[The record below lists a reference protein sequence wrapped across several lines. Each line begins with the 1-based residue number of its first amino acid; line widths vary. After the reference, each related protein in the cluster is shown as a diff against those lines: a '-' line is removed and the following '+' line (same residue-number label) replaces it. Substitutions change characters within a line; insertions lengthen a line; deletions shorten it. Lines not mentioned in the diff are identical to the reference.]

1 MPWLESSE
9 ALLQGL
15 ASVVRL
21 SLEALSVLCVVAG
34 MIATFRL
41 ALPFLPVLAHR
52 GRRPPS
58 AIRLC
63 FGSWLSMALEFQLG
77 ADIVATTTAPTD
89 SNLIQLATVAVIRT
103 FLNVFLA
110 RELEA
115 ERRLEQDQP
124 LPPGS

>member
-15 ASVVRL
+15 AGVVRL
-21 SLEALSVLCVVAG
+21 SLETLSVLCVVAG
-34 MIATFRL
+34 MIASFRL

-52 GRRPPS
+52 GRRPPN
-58 AIRLC
+58 AIRIS

-110 RELEA
+110 KELEA
-115 ERRLEQDQP
+115 ERRLEQERPLQP
-124 LPPGS
+124 GT

>member
-9 ALLQGL
+9 ALLRGL
-15 ASVVRL
+15 AGVVRL
-21 SLEALSVLCVVAG
+21 SLETLSVLCVVAG
-34 MIATFRL
+34 MIASFRL
-41 ALPFLPVLAHR
+41 ALPVLAHR
-52 GRRPPS
+52 GRRRPN
-58 AIRLC
+58 AIRIR

-110 RELEA
+110 KELEA
-115 ERRLEQDQP
+115 ERRVEQDQP
-124 LPPGS
+124 LQPGS

>member
-15 ASVVRL
+15 ASVVRFTQ
-21 SLEALSVLCVVAG
+21 ETLSVLCVVAG

-41 ALPFLPVLAHR
+41 ALPYLPFRGHR
-52 GRRPPS
+52 GRRPS
-58 AIRLC
+58 STIRIG

-77 ADIVATTTAPTD
+77 ADIVATTTAPSD
-89 SNLIQLATVAVIRT
+89 RNLIQLAAVAVIRT

-110 RELEA
+110 KELEA
-115 ERRLEQDQP
+115 EQRLEQDRP
-124 LPPGS
+124 LRPKP

>member
-1 MPWLESSE
+1 MPWLASSE

-21 SLEALSVLCVVAG
+21 SLETLSVLCVVAG
-34 MIATFRL
+34 MIASFRL

-52 GRRPPS
+52 ARRPPN
-58 AIRLC
+58 AIRIR

-110 RELEA
+110 KELEA

-124 LPPGS
+124 LQPRS